1 MALSK
6 IQAES
11 MNLADTYAFTGT
23 VSGTVNNKTICKAYV
38 NFNGTGTLA
47 VNESFNVSSV
57 TDNGTGN
64 YTVNLS
70 DTMSSNTFPVSCFA
84 GDLNAGTNTIF
95 GTQTTTSVQ
104 VKTID
109 ESGPS
114 LGDAVRIAVIIFGEL
129 A

>member
-1 MALSK
+1 MALIK
-6 IQAES
+6 IKSES
-11 MNLADTYAFTGT
+11 MNLADDYAFTGT
-23 VSGTVNNKTICKAYV
+23 VSGAVDNQSICKAYV
-38 NFNGTGTLA
+38 HFNGTGTLA

-70 DTMSSNTFPVSCFA
+70 DTMSSSTFPVSCFA

-114 LGDAVRIAVIIFGEL
+114 LGDAVRVAVIIFGEL